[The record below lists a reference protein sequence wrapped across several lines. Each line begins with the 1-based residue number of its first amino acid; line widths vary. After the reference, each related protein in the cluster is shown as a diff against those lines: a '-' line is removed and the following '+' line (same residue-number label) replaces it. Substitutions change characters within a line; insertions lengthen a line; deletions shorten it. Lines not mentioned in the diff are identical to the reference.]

1 MNVAPTRSATLPVTR
16 VGDGMG
22 SATGYQCPGCGTRFE
37 ASEGGGFSFD
47 LLHCDRCGAAQSVA
61 HCDMG
66 DVHLAFIKG
75 LKTPYAVAR
84 AEMDAEIQRTYPGQP
99 LGEAAYHALV
109 ERQLPPCPCGGRLTY
124 AAPPRCPR
132 CGSTDERWTPTGEQ
146 MFYD

>member
-1 MNVAPTRSATLPVTR
+1 
-16 VGDGMG
+16 MG
-22 SATGYQCPGCGTRFE
+22 SATGYQCQGCGTRFE
-37 ASEGGGFSFD
+37 ASEVGGFFFD

-99 LGEAAYHALV
+99 LGEAAYYALV

-124 AAPPRCPR
+124 AAAPRCPH
-132 CGSTDERWTPTGEQ
+132 CGSSQERWTPTGEHL
-146 MFYD
+146 FYD